1 MIEKDQRKRVGTL
14 IRTLLEI
21 DIKKESEILCVKPNT
36 VYQYELG
43 NFSSAK
49 IEKWYNYYYEKLGLK
64 QILINVG
71 CFKSFYRLEQY
82 LDREGN

>member
-1 MIEKDQRKRVGTL
+1 MIEKDQRQRVGTL

-21 DIKKESEILCVKPNT
+21 DIKKESEMIGVKPNT
-36 VYQYELG
+36 IYQYELG
-43 NFSSAK
+43 KFSSAN

-71 CFKSFYRLEQY
+71 CFKSFTCWEQY
-82 LDREGN
+82 LDMEGK